1 MAFSNIGDFTL
12 AAGQSQFNGI
22 TFPDGNG
29 DHGAQFISGHPTP
42 PFRNATLV
50 MTEQQI
56 ALGNDNR
63 YHYGVKITNA
73 GPLDVHYS
81 LTGGGFI

>member
-12 AAGQSQFNGI
+12 AAGQSVFNGI

-42 PFRNATLV
+42 PFRNVTSSEELHEVVARL
-50 MTEQQI
+50 I
-56 ALGNDNR
+56 
-63 YHYGVKITNA
+63 K
-73 GPLDVHYS
+73 
-81 LTGGGFI
+81 